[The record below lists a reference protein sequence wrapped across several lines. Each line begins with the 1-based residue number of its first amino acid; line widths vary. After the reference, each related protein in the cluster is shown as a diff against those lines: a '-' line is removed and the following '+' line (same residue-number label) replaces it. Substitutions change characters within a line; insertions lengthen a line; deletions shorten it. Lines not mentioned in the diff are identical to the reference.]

1 MNIRLIEESPLRYI
15 LVDDF
20 YTEQEV
26 KLIKEEL
33 VAFAPYGVDA
43 PEIGAH
49 EEAKTGSGVHID
61 GMFKNNRHKSKILTV
76 NRKLFCNELVEKA
89 ALLDANFCQL
99 RNCNCDDTI
108 VNYYTNQQEY
118 KAHRDFTAL
127 TALTFFSIGSFTG
140 GDFYFP
146 EYNETVAF
154 KENRLIIFSGS
165 LLHQALPISAADD
178 SCRVSIAQFL
188 NFRRLGE

>member
-1 MNIRLIEESPLRYI
+1 MNICLIEKPPFRYV

-20 YTEQEV
+20 YTKQEV

-33 VAFAPYGVDA
+33 VAFAPYGIDGPA
-43 PEIGAH
+43 TGAAKD
-49 EEAKTGSGVHID
+49 AKTGSGVILD
-61 GMFKNNRHKSKILTV
+61 DMFKNNRSKSKILTA
-76 NRKLFCNELVEKA
+76 NRKLFCDELLKKA
-89 ALLDANFCQL
+89 VLLDASFWQL
-99 RNCNCDDTI
+99 YNCNYDNTL

-146 EYNETVAF
+146 EYDERVPF
-154 KENRLIIFSGS
+154 KENRLIIFSGAV
-165 LLHQALPISAADD
+165 LHQALPISATDD

-188 NFRRLGE
+188 TFKKFGE